1 MVFGNGNIISSP
13 RTLSLLQVIQV
24 ASTYLD
30 NARNATDPT
39 VALVFCHDTETSLS
53 QLKKVAKNADD
64 RDTRED
70 IAAIYI
76 GLGKVLDTH
85 GHQEDA
91 QAFYKKSEKWGYGT
105 TLFLHRIALLVWHP
119 LTIAAHLPS
128 VLFTAA
134 GLFILVPQVLFAPS
148 KVHPTPPLQSL
159 GRHLATML

>member
-24 ASTYLD
+24 ASAYLD

-39 VALVFCHDTETSLS
+39 IALVFCHDTETSLS
-53 QLKKVAKNADD
+53 QLKKVAKSTDD

-91 QAFYKKSEKWGYGT
+91 QAFYKKSEKWRYGNLVLHRMLCCLSGHVGT
-105 TLFLHRIALLVWHP
+105 T
-119 LTIAAHLPS
+119 
-128 VLFTAA
+128 
-134 GLFILVPQVLFAPS
+134 
-148 KVHPTPPLQSL
+148 
-159 GRHLATML
+159 